1 VRSATES
8 GDKLT
13 RFGPFSSQCRA
24 GNVKIRRGSWN
35 EELFRVLEGFRDL
48 AHDDEVDACSGA
60 PEMLNPH
67 MNSWGIYELYRRQ
80 AEAAAERSKPGGP
93 GVRRSDEPLRD
104 AAVGDQMPGGPG
116 VRCSDQPLR
125 DGGMAKQPAPWYAL
139 SGRKA
144 QHLDAQIGA
153 LGDQF
158 AASDRI
164 ITAIAP
170 LHRSRSFLC
179 PMTHFADPKGLG
191 HDFGPSRRPE
201 QQDIAGK
208 QQARIHDCSGASDDR
223 NRGDPRFE
231 SSLYHQRVGRTSSP
245 VG

>member
-1 VRSATES
+1 VA
-8 GDKLT
+8 
-13 RFGPFSSQCRA
+13 
-24 GNVKIRRGSWN
+24 RRPRLDQHRPLKAN
-35 EELFRVLEGFRDL
+35 ET
-48 AHDDEVDACSGA
+48 
-60 PEMLNPH
+60 
-67 MNSWGIYELYRRQ
+67 
-80 AEAAAERSKPGGP
+80 
-93 GVRRSDEPLRD
+93 
-104 AAVGDQMPGGPG
+104 VGDLTVVM
-116 VRCSDQPLR
+116 
-125 DGGMAKQPAPWYAL
+125 PWYAL

-158 AASDRI
+158 AAGDRI

-208 QQARIHDCSGASDDR
+208 RQARIHDGSGASDDR
-223 NRGDPRFE
+223 NRGDTRFE
-231 SSLYHQRVGRTSSP
+231 SSLFQRGVWREPDFLSLRRVGGKLKSLP
-245 VG
+245 VLESYHRCAPQHPSAGARFCCTQSCSYGEPSLMRSDRLVNG